1 MLGNSPEPTEERS
14 CQFHLCYPYCSE
26 QDGGPPRR
34 TGSRKQH
41 FQERS
46 STRSPM
52 NRLKFV
58 TILVTLVFLASVP
71 ASAQRGRGRGR
82 GAAPPQAMQDVAN
95 GIVEA
100 INSHD
105 EDALMAMLAE
115 GAFSWMKTGMHCRLP
130 HESAGSPARVRVSRS
145 RACAAR
151 SGRTPA
157 GFRSTMNSCR
167 YSRGTR

>member
-1 MLGNSPEPTEERS
+1 
-14 CQFHLCYPYCSE
+14 
-26 QDGGPPRR
+26 
-34 TGSRKQH
+34 
-41 FQERS
+41 
-46 STRSPM
+46 M

-115 GAFSWMKTGMHCRLP
+115 GALFLDEDGHALP
-130 HESAGSPARVRVSRS
+130 APA
-145 RACAAR
+145 
-151 SGRTPA
+151 
-157 GFRSTMNSCR
+157 
-167 YSRGTR
+167 